1 MATAQH
7 AIIAGGGIGG
17 LAAAVA
23 LNQAGIKATVYER
36 AEELRVG
43 GAGLHLWTNAMLALE
58 SLGLTEGVRETAPV
72 QQFCEF
78 RTWRGGLLASWPV
91 GEFADR
97 FGQPTVAIARSALH
111 EVLRTGLTDTTIHT
125 GVALDGFDQDAR
137 GVTARFSD
145 GSTDRADL
153 LVGADGVGSAVR
165 AQLLGN
171 SPPRYAGCVAWRG
184 IAELGPDTI
193 PAGSFRSIFGRGTR
207 FVYYDIAPGRV
218 HWMSVENGPAGGA
231 DDPGV
236 LETIARRHLGWA
248 DPVQRII
255 AATDESTVIRS
266 DIVDRAPDASWG
278 QGRVTLLG
286 DAAHP
291 MSFNVGQGACQ
302 AIEDAVI
309 LAERLRA
316 DETVPAA
323 LMAYEKERKP
333 RTASMQKAAHL
344 LGKLGSW
351 SNPVAVGARQ
361 VLMRAGW
368 ERGAFK
374 AIEADARYG
383 TRWASAATSPAV

>member
-1 MATAQH
+1 MTTAQH

-23 LNQAGIKATVYER
+23 LNQAGIRTTVYER
-36 AEELRVG
+36 GEELRVG

-58 SLGLTEGVRETAPV
+58 SLGLTDAVRKTAPV

-78 RTWRGGLLASWPV
+78 RTWRGDLLGSWPV
-91 GEFADR
+91 GEFEDR

-111 EVLRTGLTDTTIHT
+111 EVLQTGLTDTRIRT
-125 GVALDGFDQDAR
+125 GTALTGFEQDGD
-137 GVTARFSD
+137 GVTARLSD

-153 LVGADGVGSAVR
+153 LIGADGIGSAVR
-165 AQLLGN
+165 TQLMG
-171 SPPRYAGCVAWRG
+171 STPPRYAGCVAWRG
-184 IAELGPDTI
+184 IASLGPDVI

-218 HWMSVENGPAGGA
+218 HWMSVENGPAGGT
-231 DDPGV
+231 DGPGV
-236 LETIARRHLGWA
+236 LETTARRHQGWA

-255 AATDESTVIRS
+255 AATDESTVIRT
-266 DIVDRAPDASWG
+266 DIVDRAPDTQWG

-309 LAERLRA
+309 LAERLRS
-316 DETVPAA
+316 DDSVPTA
-323 LMAYEKERKP
+323 LAAYEAERKP
-333 RTASMQKAAHL
+333 RTASMQKAANI

-351 SNPVAVGARQ
+351 SNPVAVGARH
-361 VLMRAGW
+361 LIMRAGW

-374 AIEADARYG
+374 SIEADARYG
-383 TRWASAATSPAV
+383 TRWASSAGRT

>member
-1 MATAQH
+1 MATARH

-23 LNQAGIKATVYER
+23 LNQAGIRATVYER
-36 AEELRVG
+36 GEDLRVG

-58 SLGLTEGVRETAPV
+58 SLGLTDAVRKTAPV
-72 QQFCEF
+72 QEFCEF
-78 RTWRGGLLASWPV
+78 RTWRGELLASWPV
-91 GEFADR
+91 GEFVDR
-97 FGQPTVAIARSALH
+97 YGQPTVAIARSALH
-111 EVLRTGLTDTTIHT
+111 EVLQTGLTGTEVRT
-125 GVALDGFDQDAR
+125 GTALTGFDQDAD
-137 GVTARFSD
+137 GVTARLSD
-145 GSTDRADL
+145 GSTHRADL
-153 LVGADGVGSAVR
+153 LVGADGIGSAVR

-171 SPPRYAGCVAWRG
+171 TPPRYAGYVAWRG
-184 IAELGPDTI
+184 IADLGSEVI

-231 DDPGV
+231 DGPGV
-236 LETIARRHLGWA
+236 LESIARRHLGWA

-255 AATDESTVIRS
+255 TATDESTVIRT
-266 DIVDRAPDASWG
+266 DIVDRAPDAHWG

-302 AIEDAVI
+302 AIEDALV
-309 LAERLRA
+309 LAERLRT
-316 DETVPAA
+316 DDSVPAA
-323 LMAYEKERKP
+323 LAAYEDERKP
-333 RTASMQKAAHL
+333 RTASMQKAANI

-351 SNPVAVGARQ
+351 SNPLAVGTRHL
-361 VLMRAGW
+361 LMRAGW

-374 AIEADARYG
+374 AIEADVRYG
-383 TRWASAATSPAV
+383 TRWASPAGRT